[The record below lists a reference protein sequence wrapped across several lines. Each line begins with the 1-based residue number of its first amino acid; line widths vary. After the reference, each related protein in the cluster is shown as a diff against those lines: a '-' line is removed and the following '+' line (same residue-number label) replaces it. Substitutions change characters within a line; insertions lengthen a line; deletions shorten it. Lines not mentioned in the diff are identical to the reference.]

1 MPSAVDR
8 QWAAGEG
15 VMVIDAG
22 VAGIRA
28 WWLPGAGPEG
38 PDKPVSAL
46 SLVVHGQA
54 PVGDTVKSCPDGV
67 SLPLQ

>member
-1 MPSAVDR
+1 
-8 QWAAGEG
+8 
-15 VMVIDAG
+15 MVIDAG
-22 VAGIRA
+22 VAGVRA
-28 WWLPGAGPEG
+28 WWLQGAGPGG

-46 SLVVHGQA
+46 SLVVQSLV

>member
-1 MPSAVDR
+1 
-8 QWAAGEG
+8 
-15 VMVIDAG
+15 MVIDAG
-22 VAGIRA
+22 VAGVRA
-28 WWLPGAGPEG
+28 WWLQGAGPGG

-46 SLVVHGQA
+46 SLVVQSQV